1 VRIVAYTN
9 LYMPTCRA
17 GAQITLRDLLRP
29 LKDRHDISIVV
40 DNGRGLTEP
49 YTWEGIPVFPDA
61 RQAHEMRLVHSA
73 DLIITHL
80 QATFPAAQIAD
91 ECNIPVIQVLHA
103 NDELYEREYIR
114 HRCDLVV
121 YNSYSIRDS
130 FPDFTRPSMVI
141 YPPVSPEEYRT
152 RPGKEVSL
160 INIADVKGS
169 DIFYALAEEFPSVP
183 FHGVLGSYGKQD
195 VRSMPNVSISE
206 NVDDMKQV
214 YGRSK
219 IVLMPSVY
227 ESFGRCAIEA
237 AASGIPTIATP
248 TPGLRE
254 SLGGAGIFC
263 EYGDLPAWKAA
274 LQRLLSDDAWA
285 EASLRS
291 LDRSAEIA
299 ELTETQM
306 SQWCE
311 AVESFEGVPSVV

>member
-49 YTWEGIPVFPDA
+49 YIWEGIKVFPDA
-61 RQAHEMRLVHSA
+61 QLAHEMRVVHSA

-80 QATFPAAQIAD
+80 QATSPATQIAQ
-91 ECNIPVIQVLHA
+91 ECDIPVIQVLHA
-103 NDELYEREYIR
+103 NEIGEREYLQQ
-114 HRCDLVV
+114 HHCDLVV
-121 YNSYSIRDS
+121 FNSHFVRDT
-130 FPDFTRPSMVI
+130 FVDFAIPSVVI

-152 RPGKEVSL
+152 QPGKEVSL
-160 INIADVKGS
+160 VNVADIKGS
-169 DIFYALAEEFPSVP
+169 GIFYALAEEFPDVQ
-183 FHGVLGSYGKQD
+183 FHGVLGGYGNQE
-195 VRSMPNVSISE
+195 VRSLPNVSISE
-206 NVDDMKQV
+206 SVDDMKQV
-214 YGRSK
+214 YGRTK

-237 AASGIPTIATP
+237 AASGIPTIAAG

-254 SLGGAGIFC
+254 SLGSAGIFC
-263 EYGDLPAWKAA
+263 EYDDLPAWRTA
-274 LQRLLSDDAWA
+274 LQQLLVEDNWA
-285 EASLRS
+285 AASRRS
-291 LDRSAEIA
+291 LARSAELA
-299 ELTETQM
+299 EVTNVQM

-311 AVESFEGVPSVV
+311 AIESFEGVPSVV